1 MGHLITPG
9 TSGLRDCLEA
19 AHQLATQL
27 HDGAGFVGYG
37 VVELTDG
44 DGHLKS
50 LSPFA
55 NLITDAGDLYTAQ
68 KVIVGIAP
76 AAPSAPT
83 AMSGM
88 KLGTGTTAVAKN
100 GAGAALVTYLA
111 GSNLAFDATFPSTT
125 NLGGDHGSGDRER
138 RRDERHEHRGEH
150 RQPRDHHDDEQGRER
165 HPRDHVELEV
175 PRCLTR
181 SGTPRETTSAARA
194 VFPSLR
200 LASWTAQD

>member
-9 TSGLRDCLEA
+9 ASGFRDALEA

-125 NLGGDHGSGDRER
+125 NLGAGAGVNAVYKSTWAAGVATNAAITEAVIVNDAATNATSTAANTGSRAII
-138 RRDERHEHRGEH
+138 
-150 RQPRDHHDDEQGRER
+150 
-165 HPRDHVELEV
+165 
-175 PRCLTR
+175 
-181 SGTPRETTSAARA
+181 TTTNKGANDT
-194 VFPSLR
+194 
-200 LASWTAQD
+200 LAITWNWKYLGA